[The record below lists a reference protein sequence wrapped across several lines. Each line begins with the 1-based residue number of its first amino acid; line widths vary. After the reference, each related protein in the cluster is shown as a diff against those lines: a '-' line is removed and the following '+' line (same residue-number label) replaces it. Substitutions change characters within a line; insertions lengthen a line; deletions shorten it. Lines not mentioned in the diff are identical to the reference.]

1 MGLGAPRKAKLNCGD
16 RPNLR
21 VATAYLKPLGEKMI
35 GSMSKKDDLYIQ
47 ILSYGKMN
55 LGKPIKYSDL
65 LDHLNENNCNYEEF
79 AVRQFFQAL
88 FINENSP
95 RGNDTSKLPPEN
107 GKFYLESHGYFNHL
121 EHEELKSARK
131 SSLVATVIAIFAILI
146 SLVST
151 GFSIYFSQKQLE
163 TPVKITEEQIRQLE
177 LPELSTIIKTLNRNQ
192 NSTLGELKSIQSI
205 IKKTNPPNKKMKADE
220 K

>member
-1 MGLGAPRKAKLNCGD
+1 
-16 RPNLR
+16 
-21 VATAYLKPLGEKMI
+21 
-35 GSMSKKDDLYIQ
+35 
-47 ILSYGKMN
+47 
-55 LGKPIKYSDL
+55 
-65 LDHLNENNCNYEEF
+65 
-79 AVRQFFQAL
+79 
-88 FINENSP
+88 
-95 RGNDTSKLPPEN
+95 
-107 GKFYLESHGYFNHL
+107 
-121 EHEELKSARK
+121 
-131 SSLVATVIAIFAILI
+131 
-146 SLVST
+146 VST